1 MRRELADQVP
11 GDSIGALTFHEAADE
26 YAEGA
31 WIALTCDLLL
41 GGTSFHSLDS
51 GRADGQDH
59 GRLGLADIAVLYRT
73 DAQAGPIGQA
83 LTRAGLPFAKGSH
96 DLLARRT
103 GVPEIMREM
112 ALASPG
118 AGDAGA
124 ADVTDA
130 YVSERLKAAV
140 RALAAVRGERDAT
153 VVDIRAAGEVLAP
166 LARRCGPDIE
176 RFRTEVAL
184 GAEVDAL
191 DPRADAI
198 TLLTLHGAKGL
209 EFDVVFLA
217 GCENGLLPLRF
228 GGSGP
233 LRSAEEAEERRLL
246 FVGMTRARRRLL
258 LSWSARRNRNG
269 TEAATGRSPFLAAID
284 SGLAGGGRAPR
295 PVKPSARQLRLL

>member
-1 MRRELADQVP
+1 
-11 GDSIGALTFHEAADE
+11 
-26 YAEGA
+26 
-31 WIALTCDLLL
+31 
-41 GGTSFHSLDS
+41 
-51 GRADGQDH
+51 
-59 GRLGLADIAVLYRT
+59 VLYRT
-73 DAQAGPIGQA
+73 DAQAGAIGQA

-96 DLLARRT
+96 DLLARRA

-112 ALASPG
+112 ALASPDASEAGVGG
-118 AGDAGA
+118 ARAGG
-124 ADVTDA
+124 AD
-130 YVSERLKAAV
+130 VSERLTAAV
-140 RALAAVRGERDAT
+140 RALAAVRGDRDAT
-153 VVDIRAAGEVLAP
+153 VVDIRAAGELLAP

-198 TLLTLHGAKGL
+198 TLLTMHGAKGL

-233 LRSAEEAEERRLL
+233 LPPAQEAEERRLL

-258 LSWSARRNRNG
+258 LSWPARRNRNG

-284 SGLAGGGRAPR
+284 PGLAGGGQAPR
-295 PVKPSARQLRLL
+295 RAKPSARQLRLL